1 IASRRAWVAVSRTCV
16 ALYCSITVSNCWEA
30 ALSCWDSSA
39 GVGLACAAGP
49 GGKRPPAARTATAA
63 AAAVLA
69 AAAAARAARSASRG
83 HREAGTT
90 GTTSH
95 LRSRMRPADTPGGY
109 YALVTGYA
117 ADKEALLG

>member
-1 IASRRAWVAVSRTCV
+1 GGLGGAAVR
-16 ALYCSITVSNCWEA
+16 
-30 ALSCWDSSA
+30 
-39 GVGLACAAGP
+39 
-49 GGKRPPAARTATAA
+49 GGRGPPAARTPTAA
-63 AAAVLA
+63 SAAVLATAAAVLA

-117 ADKEALLG
+117 ADKDAPLGRRRRLAGQGRG